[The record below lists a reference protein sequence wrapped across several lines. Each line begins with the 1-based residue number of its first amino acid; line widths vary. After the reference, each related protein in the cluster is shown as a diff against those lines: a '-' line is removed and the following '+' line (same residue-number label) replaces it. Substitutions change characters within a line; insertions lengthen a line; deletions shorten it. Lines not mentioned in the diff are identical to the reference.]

1 MEYNMATTSA
11 VTGVY
16 PSVNNMRFANYS
28 VSSGIYQQF
37 RKTSAVGFSP
47 EDGYAAI
54 TLPSQDVFS
63 INSAISN
70 PVLSPVNY
78 YTESGNGV
86 PAENPHFH
94 IFARTA
100 LTNKA
105 IFNGTFIPYDPHN
118 IDLNFPIPESID
130 FFYN

>member
-1 MEYNMATTSA
+1 MATMSA
-11 VTGVY
+11 VTGVR
-16 PSVNNMRFANYS
+16 PGVNNMRFANYAAG
-28 VSSGIYQQF
+28 SGIYQQF
-37 RKTSAVGFSP
+37 RRTSTIGFSNGIATISLP
-47 EDGYAAI
+47 QEDIFPINGAI
-54 TLPSQDVFS
+54 
-63 INSAISN
+63 NN
-70 PVLSPVNY
+70 PLLSPANF

-100 LTNKA
+100 MINTA
-105 IFNGTFIPYDPHN
+105 VRNGTFIPYDSQN